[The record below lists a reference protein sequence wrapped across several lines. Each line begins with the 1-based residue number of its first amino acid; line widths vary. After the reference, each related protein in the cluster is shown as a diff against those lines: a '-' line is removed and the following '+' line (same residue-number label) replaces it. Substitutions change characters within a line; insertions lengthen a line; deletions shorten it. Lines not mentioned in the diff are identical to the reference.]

1 MLLLEFKMCQL
12 LRIFAL
18 YLKRV
23 KTVYITRRETFNAAH
38 KLWREDWSDEKNWEV
53 FGKCSNHN
61 WHGHNFTIYVTVKGI
76 PNPDTGF
83 VMNLK
88 DLSEIIKNEVIEP
101 LDHKNL
107 NLDVPFLQGML
118 ASTENVIIEIWN
130 RIKDPILEAGGELA
144 KIKLV
149 ETENNFVEYFGG
161 NEPF

>member
-1 MLLLEFKMCQL
+1 M
-12 LRIFAL
+12 RIFAL

-38 KLWREDWSDEKNWEV
+38 KLWREDWSEEKNWEV

-118 ASTENVIIEIWN
+118 ASTENVIIEVWN
-130 RIKDPILEAGGELA
+130 RIKEPIRLAGGELA